1 MSSRN
6 TTVPVTVP
14 SFMVFV
20 DLRPGANWG
29 HPCRYLLV
37 SREDGSIARVDSEFP
52 PTAESLRLV
61 HRGEGIE
68 DWMLLSAQP
77 LEEKS
82 N

>member
-1 MSSRN
+1 MSIRN

-20 DLRPGANWG
+20 DLQPGANWA
-29 HPCRYLLV
+29 HSCRYLLV